1 MKIYRLTLQSLQ
13 DTEMNSNAQSTPVIL
28 DITSHLTSFFLFL
41 IFKSTLL
48 SSVAASLL
56 MRPETSEQLKLIR
69 VDPDLLPVVSLYWAK
84 TDQSS
89 LKSFK
94 SVYSCFFF
102 LFVAQLTLADRAG
115 LSLEFS
121 VLQLFFHLFSSER
134 EKHAGAD
141 VSCLC
146 KKSIQQSCLLFY
158 FLRYEPE

>member
-102 LFVAQLTLADRAG
+102 SFCRTVNSGRSSWVEFRVFSPSTFLSFILLRKGEACRSRRVVSLQKEHSAELPSILF
-115 LSLEFS
+115 
-121 VLQLFFHLFSSER
+121 
-134 EKHAGAD
+134 
-141 VSCLC
+141 
-146 KKSIQQSCLLFY
+146 
-158 FLRYEPE
+158 P